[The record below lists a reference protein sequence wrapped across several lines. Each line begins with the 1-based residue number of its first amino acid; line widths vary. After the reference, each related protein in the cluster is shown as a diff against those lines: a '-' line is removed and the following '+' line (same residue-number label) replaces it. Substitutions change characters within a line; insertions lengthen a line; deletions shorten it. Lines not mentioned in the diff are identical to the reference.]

1 MTAVRGDSA
10 ATPGGRGARRW
21 VRPLALVALLGLG
34 LFIAQSPSPPT
45 LEPAEHTRVKLAEE
59 VRRRFDQ
66 SVVMLH
72 AKQHEHAL
80 VALERLLELAPNMPE
95 AHVNM
100 GFALLGMQRSA
111 QAQAAFERAMALR
124 SNQANAYYGLALTY
138 EQQGD
143 LELALGA
150 MRSYLHLSRKDD
162 GYQAKAR
169 AALWEWEQRLG
180 RHPPSPPG
188 TTAPR

>member
-1 MTAVRGDSA
+1 MTIARGNASS
-10 ATPGGRGARRW
+10 TPGQGGVRRW
-21 VRPLALVALLGLG
+21 ARALLLVALIGLG
-34 LFIAQSPSPPT
+34 LFVAQSPGPPT
-45 LEPAEHTRVKLAEE
+45 LEPAEHTRVKLGEE

-66 SVVMLH
+66 AVVMLH
-72 AKQHEHAL
+72 AKQYEHAI
-80 VALERLLELAPNMPE
+80 VALERVLELAPTMPE

-111 QAQAAFERAMALR
+111 QAQAAFERAIALR

-138 EQQGD
+138 EQRGD

-169 AALWEWEQRLG
+169 SALWEWEQRLG